1 MQEPPGQEL
10 LGSLPDMLRRLT
22 RQAELDKETGNRAFA
37 AGDMEAA
44 VGAYTSALQLSNPV
58 RLLALPPRLSSQ
70 AVALRTTQP
79 RALCCLRTVQP
90 R

>member
-58 RLLALPPRLSSQ
+58 RPLALPSRLSSH
-70 AVALRTTQP
+70 VDALRTTPPRAWCCSRTGQP
-79 RALCCLRTVQP
+79 R
-90 R
+90 